1 MHIRTNKTLNI
12 IFRPILLFCEWL
24 GEHYPKTLVQLR
36 YLARFKKPLHLSNPK
51 TLNEKILYLSL
62 RTDTTLWTTCADK
75 YAVREYVKSCG
86 LEDTLVKLYGVW
98 DKIEDIDFSKLPNE
112 YIIKTTHGSGDVT
125 IVKENRAFDNATIV
139 PYYTK
144 ELSKRYGA
152 IEGGKHYMR
161 IQPRLIVEELL
172 HNDAESLKYSTSI
185 IDYKIWCFNGKPYY
199 IWACCNRTKTDVD
212 VMTYDTEWNAHPEFS
227 RFTGHYRKGSI
238 IPKPKNL
245 HVMLKDAEILASP
258 FPCVRVDLYN
268 INGKIYFGELTFTSL
283 GGLMDFY
290 TDEFQLLAGSK
301 IDLSQV
307 QTVNR

>member
-98 DKIEDIDFSKLPNE
+98 DKVEDVDFSLLPDE

-125 IVKENRAFDNATIV
+125 IVKDNSTFNKDSII
-139 PYYTK
+139 PYYTQ

-152 IEGGKHYMR
+152 IEGGIHYMR
-161 IQPRLIVEELL
+161 IVPRLIIEELL
-172 HNDAESLKYSTSI
+172 HNDVESLKYSSSI
-185 IDYKIWCFNGKPYY
+185 IDYKIWCFNGKAHY
-199 IWACCNRTKTDVD
+199 IWVCCNRTKEGTD
-212 VMTYDTEWNAHPEFS
+212 VMTYDREWNAHPEFS
-227 RFTGHYRKGSI
+227 HFTNHYRRGMI
-238 IPKPKNL
+238 ISKPKNIDK
-245 HVMLKDAEILASP
+245 MLTYAEILASP